1 MTRTSTL
8 TGPAGIP
15 VRNAD
20 EVKLFEAW
28 QQHGDARARELL
40 AQRYLPFARRLA
52 RRFQS
57 PRELLDDLDQVASLG
72 LVKAID
78 RFDCTRGVTFKSY
91 AVPTILGEIKRYFR
105 DSGWAVHVPRA
116 MQERALKVEQARREM
131 AAETGRSPTFNEL
144 AEFLEM
150 SIEDVLEAAEA
161 AAAHHSVSFETPVGD
176 GDGEHGTLGDE
187 LGANDPGFDVAELD
201 AMLGQAAAH
210 LTERERRVLA
220 LRFVA
225 DQPQTEIAAA
235 IGVSQMQVS
244 RILRQTLS
252 RLETLMDSREPVGRG
267 VS

>member
-1 MTRTSTL
+1 MTSTSTL
-8 TGPAGIP
+8 TGPAAGHI
-15 VRNAD
+15 RDAD
-20 EVKLFEAW
+20 VNQLFDAW

-40 AQRYLPFARRLA
+40 AERYLPFARRLA

-78 RFDCTRGVTFKSY
+78 RFDRTRGVTFKSY

-131 AAETGRSPTFNEL
+131 AAETGRSPSFNEI

-150 SIEDVLEAAEA
+150 DVEDVLAAVEA

-187 LGANDPGFDVAELD
+187 LGEADPGYDIAEID

-210 LTERERRVLA
+210 LSERERKVLA

-225 DQPQTEIAAA
+225 DQPQTEIAEA

-252 RLETLMDSREPVGRG
+252 RLEILMDSRVPAG
-267 VS
+267 SNT

>member
-1 MTRTSTL
+1 MTSTATL
-8 TGPAGIP
+8 TGPAAGHI
-15 VRNAD
+15 READ
-20 EVKLFEAW
+20 VNQLFDAW
-28 QQHGDARARELL
+28 QKHGDSRARELL

-52 RRFQS
+52 RRFQA

-78 RFDCTRGVTFKSY
+78 RFDRTRGVTFKSY

-131 AAETGRSPTFNEL
+131 AAETGRSPSFSEL
-144 AEFLEM
+144 AVFLEL
-150 SIEDVLEAAEA
+150 SVEDVLEAVEA

-176 GDGEHGTLGDE
+176 GDGEQGTLGDE
-187 LGANDPGFDVAELD
+187 LGQSDPGFEVAELD
-201 AMLGQAAAH
+201 AMLGQAAVH

-225 DQPQTEIAAA
+225 DQPQTEIAEA

-244 RILRQTLS
+244 RILRQTLG
-252 RLETLMDSREPVGRG
+252 RLEVLMDSSVPAVRG
-267 VS
+267 A